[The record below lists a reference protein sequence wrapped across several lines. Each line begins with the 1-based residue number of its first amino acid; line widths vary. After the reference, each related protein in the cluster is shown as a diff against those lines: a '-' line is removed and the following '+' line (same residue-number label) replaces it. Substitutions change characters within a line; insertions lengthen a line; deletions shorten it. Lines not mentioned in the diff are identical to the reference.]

1 VVTVLCDSKE
11 PALTETTVKQLLL
24 LALFCFAA
32 FKGWNHYQSTSVAP
46 LYTAPYVAVYGR
58 DSCSI
63 TQRMLKDLRAQ
74 SIRYEY
80 HRVDDKAVADTLHE
94 RMNSAGIS
102 TRRYNLPVVDVSGH
116 IEVRPSSKQVV
127 KRLQL

>member
-1 VVTVLCDSKE
+1 MKL
-11 PALTETTVKQLLL
+11 LLL
-24 LALFCFAA
+24 LALIGFAA
-32 FKGWNHYQSTSVAP
+32 MKGWNHYQSTSVEP
-46 LYTAPYVAVYGR
+46 LYASPYVAVYGR

-63 TQRMLKDLRAQ
+63 TQRMLKDLRTQ
-74 SIRYEY
+74 NVRYEY
-80 HRVDDKAVADTLHE
+80 HRVDNKAVADTLHA

-102 TRRYNLPVVDVSGH
+102 TRRYNLPVVDVSGY